1 VWRGGFVEPVL
12 FLFSI
17 FATRGV
23 FMALPIRSALML
35 TGKSADRFMSM
46 AEDVRKN
53 QWRSVDFSKQ
63 TKFGKEILKKAKI

>member
-1 VWRGGFVEPVL
+1 
-12 FLFSI
+12 
-17 FATRGV
+17 
-23 FMALPIRSALML
+23 MALPIRSALML
-35 TGKSADRFMSM
+35 TGKSADRFLSI

>member
-1 VWRGGFVEPVL
+1 
-12 FLFSI
+12 
-17 FATRGV
+17 
-23 FMALPIRSALML
+23 MALPIRSALVL

-63 TKFGKEILKKAKI
+63 IKFGKEILKKAKV